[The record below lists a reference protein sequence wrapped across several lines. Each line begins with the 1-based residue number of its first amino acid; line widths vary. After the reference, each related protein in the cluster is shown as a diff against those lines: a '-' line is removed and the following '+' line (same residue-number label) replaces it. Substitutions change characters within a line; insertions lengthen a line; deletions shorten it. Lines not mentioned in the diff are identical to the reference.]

1 MEKKEHDIG
10 DRMNDTNQIFY
21 NAARDN
27 EQLLDL
33 IAAEKNEKLKL
44 IWEYHRFLN
53 YEIMKNVLNNDHTS
67 TLKNVQEMK
76 RSLFAT
82 KQYLKMI

>member
-1 MEKKEHDIG
+1 MNNNMYDIF
-10 DRMNDTNQIFY
+10 Q

-33 IAAEKNEKLKL
+33 IATEQNEKLKL

-53 YEIMKNVLNNDHTS
+53 YEIMKNVMNNDHKS
-67 TLKNVQEMK
+67 
-76 RSLFAT
+76 A
-82 KQYLKMI
+82 LKMY

>member
-1 MEKKEHDIG
+1 
-10 DRMNDTNQIFY
+10 MNDTNQIFY

>member
-1 MEKKEHDIG
+1 MQTL
-10 DRMNDTNQIFY
+10 NDIFY

-33 IAAEKNEKLKL
+33 IATEKNEKLKL
-44 IWEYHRFLN
+44 IWEYHRFIN
-53 YEIMKNVLNNDHTS
+53 YEIMKNILNNDQES
-67 TLKNVQEMK
+67 ALKNIQEMK

-82 KQYLKMI
+82 EQYLKMI